1 MSVSFNK
8 MNEVFDCIF
17 TRPYAEDD
25 FTLNEFVDDLTR
37 RLSWKMFDHQE
48 EVCFNISE
56 KNPPMLKE
64 NVITYMQNVLN
75 TELGWVRN
83 YIICRMLI
91 AYRMG
96 NVDLGEEGEWYLREE
111 FDEEGW
117 ADFNKTMNDYVWR
130 DYAQFL
136 GEEKTKE
143 YFMRINRP
151 EFIPKSMREDKIE
164 EK

>member
-1 MSVSFNK
+1 MSISFDK
-8 MNEVFDCIF
+8 MDEVFDCVF

-25 FTLNEFVDDLTR
+25 FTLNQYVDDLAR
-37 RLSWKMFDHQE
+37 HLSWKMFEHQE
-48 EVCFNISE
+48 EICFNITE

-64 NVITYMQNVLN
+64 NAITYMQNVLD
-75 TELGWVRN
+75 TEFGWVRN

-91 AYRMG
+91 AYRMS
-96 NVDLGEEGEWYLREE
+96 NVDLGDEGEWYLREE

-117 ADFNKTMNDYVWR
+117 ADFNKTMNDYVWH
-130 DYAQFL
+130 DYVRFL

-143 YFMRINRP
+143 YFIRINRP
-151 EFIPKSMREDKIE
+151 EFIPKSIGEDKIE